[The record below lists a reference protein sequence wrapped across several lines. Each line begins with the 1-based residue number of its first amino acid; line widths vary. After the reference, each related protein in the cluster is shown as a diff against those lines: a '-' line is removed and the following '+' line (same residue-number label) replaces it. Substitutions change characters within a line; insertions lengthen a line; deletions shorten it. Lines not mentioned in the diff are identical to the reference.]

1 MIRKMIMEILRIFR
15 EWIFKAFQKKP
26 ENDER
31 RFLDI
36 KGFEDGDSNFQD
48 KLYFILDLC
57 PN

>member
-1 MIRKMIMEILRIFR
+1 MIMEILRIFR
-15 EWIFKAFQKKP
+15 EWIFEAFQKKP